1 MTTQQAQSQVDPN
14 ANILNS
20 VEFKKAGV
28 ILEVTPRVNLGGRIT
43 LELRQEVSEPVPGS
57 NLNNVSNNPTF
68 TERSIESTVTVQ
80 SGETLVLGGLISESK
95 TQSNSGLPFLKDIP
109 VLGALFSATTEN
121 AEREELL
128 VLLTPR
134 AVRDQAEARAVTEEF
149 RHRLRE
155 LEAVTPGG

>member
-95 TQSNSGLPFLKDIP
+95 TQSNSGLPFLKDYP
-109 VLGALFSATTEN
+109 CARGSVQRDHGERRARGATGPADPE
-121 AEREELL
+121 
-128 VLLTPR
+128 
-134 AVRDQAEARAVTEEF
+134 
-149 RHRLRE
+149 
-155 LEAVTPGG
+155 GGP